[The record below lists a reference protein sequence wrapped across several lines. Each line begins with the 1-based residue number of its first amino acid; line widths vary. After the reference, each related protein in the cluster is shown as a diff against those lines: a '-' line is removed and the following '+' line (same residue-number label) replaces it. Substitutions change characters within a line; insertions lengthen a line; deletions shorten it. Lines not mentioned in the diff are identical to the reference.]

1 MKRNV
6 LIRVIVSVVV
16 VVLFIQ
22 TWVQSGKSD
31 FGLSKV
37 FSAAVLVATIIIALW
52 DIWLWRLPLAQ
63 RIPGTPRCIR
73 GTWQGV
79 LTTFWIDPK
88 TGVSPD
94 PKKVYLV
101 IRQSASHV
109 SVKLLT
115 NESRSSSAFAT
126 IKLEDGSCELL
137 YLYLNRPDSRHES
150 RSRMHHG
157 STTLDLSGSP
167 VKRLKGRY
175 WTDRDTRG
183 ELDFDKRNSEIVDDF
198 DEAAR
203 LFFEGLG
210 VNGTAAGLPNGL
222 DDD

>member
-6 LIRVIVSVVV
+6 LIRVIVGVVV

-22 TWVQSGKSD
+22 TWVQSGEPN

-37 FSAAVLVATIIIALW
+37 FSAAVLAATVLLTLW
-52 DIWLWRLPLAQ
+52 DFWLWRLPLAQ

-79 LTTFWIDPK
+79 LTTFWVDPK
-88 TGVSPD
+88 TGTSPD

-109 SVKLLT
+109 SAKLLT

-126 IKLEDGSCELL
+126 INLEDGSYELL
-137 YLYLNRPDSRHES
+137 YLYLNKPDSRYES

-167 VKRLKGRY
+167 VRRMKGRY

-183 ELDFDKRNSEIVDDF
+183 ELDFTERSGKIVDDF
-198 DEAAR
+198 DEAAG
-203 LFFEGLG
+203 LFS
-210 VNGTAAGLPNGL
+210 
-222 DDD
+222 